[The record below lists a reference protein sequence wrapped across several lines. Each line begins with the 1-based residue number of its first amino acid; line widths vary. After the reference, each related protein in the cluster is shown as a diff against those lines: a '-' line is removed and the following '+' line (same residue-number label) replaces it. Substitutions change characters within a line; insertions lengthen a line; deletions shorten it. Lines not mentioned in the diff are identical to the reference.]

1 MISAVIIMMNFTIKS
16 HSRLYLNQAILFAL
30 SNIIPCVVSFIATF
44 KILNLPITATPIAFI
59 GTVFIHGISI
69 SKLNYLSITPIAMQH
84 VLNWIS
90 DCYLVVSEDK
100 LVLSYNQPFYEI
112 FGKHYNIKENE
123 NLTSILITK
132 ILMIGSVFTI

>member
-1 MISAVIIMMNFTIKS
+1 
-16 HSRLYLNQAILFAL
+16 
-30 SNIIPCVVSFIATF
+30 
-44 KILNLPITATPIAFI
+44 
-59 GTVFIHGISI
+59 
-69 SKLNYLSITPIAMQH
+69 MQH

-123 NLTSILITK
+123 NLNVYTNNENPDDRIDIYNLITSIDSAHATNSVITYEQAIVTDK
-132 ILMIGSVFTI
+132 TKRYFMAEITPLVISGDIAGYVAIL